1 MTSLDGVFRKR
12 FKDIAH
18 LDDPDDDGDLID
30 QPESKTL
37 SYYRYGHEIENKYLA
52 ADSGLY
58 FRWSKL
64 RRSPAYEIPTEAE
77 KFHVDGTAPDYL
89 YVGVDGVNDS
99 KYRNIVVDPQYWL
112 PLYRVICPNRV
123 NPEYEYTYTF
133 FVQVRKNSP
142 FHGHVCFYAEQ
153 EEGSYSFTMRHISEY
168 LDSNDVDL
176 DLHAVLDHEEGIE
189 SERFDKIRQVLDN
202 VYSKA
207 PYIQECS
214 DHE

>member
-1 MTSLDGVFRKR
+1 MTSLDVVFRKR
-12 FKDIAH
+12 FKAIADA
-18 LDDPDDDGDLID
+18 DDYDLID

-37 SYYRYGHEIENKYLA
+37 TYYRYGHEIESKYLA

-112 PLYRVICPNRV
+112 PLHQVICPNRA
-123 NPEYEYTYTF
+123 NPEYEYTF

-142 FHGHVCFYAEQ
+142 FHGHVCFYTEQ

-168 LDSNDVDL
+168 LDSNDMNL
-176 DLHAVLDHEEGIE
+176 DLHAVLDYEEGVE

-207 PYIQECS
+207 PIIQDCS
-214 DHE
+214 E